1 MVTAWNLSC
10 SLVVTL
16 YSAAVIVWA
25 SAGAA
30 SAAVNPP
37 PVPRVL
43 PVAPA
48 VIDDG
53 LTIGGNDLASRKV
66 RTRMTVT
73 VRINGHGPYH
83 FVVDSGAD
91 TSVIGTRLARSL
103 GLPAT
108 TPIILNGMTERA
120 RVDRVSVDQLQL
132 GESRTES
139 LELPILKEIDLG
151 GDGMVGI
158 DALVEQRLRLD
169 FEKREI
175 NVEDAQR
182 PTPKL
187 DGEIVVTAHR
197 RKGQLILTE
206 ARANGR
212 PVDAVIDT
220 GSEITIG
227 NLALRDLLLRRD
239 RAKASTIE
247 VTGVTGTT
255 VTLQLA
261 EIAELRLGSI
271 VLHDVPIAFAQV
283 PPFAA
288 FNLTDH
294 PALLLGTDLM
304 ENFRRISLDFRAR
317 KVRFQL
323 RKCGSAGMAL
333 STSPYASAA
342 TVSSSGGA
350 VCKR

>member
-1 MVTAWNLSC
+1 MVRSVIATVFVGTSTIAL
-10 SLVVTL
+10 
-16 YSAAVIVWA
+16 SAATTLPSAQIV
-25 SAGAA
+25 
-30 SAAVNPP
+30 PKQ
-37 PVPRVL
+37 L
-43 PVAPA
+43 PVSPA
-48 VIDDG
+48 IIDDT
-53 LTIGGNDLASRKV
+53 LTIGGNDIAARKA
-66 RTRMTVT
+66 RTRMTV
-73 VRINGHGPYH
+73 VVQVNGHGPYR
-83 FVVDSGAD
+83 FVMDSGAD
-91 TSVIGTRLARSL
+91 TSVIGTRLARTL
-103 GLPAT
+103 DLPAAS
-108 TPIILNGMTERA
+108 PIMLNGMTERA
-120 RVDRVSVDQLQL
+120 RVDRVVVDRLQL
-132 GESRTES
+132 GQSS
-139 LELPILKEIDLG
+139 IAKLELPVLKEIDLG

-158 DALVEQRLRLD
+158 DALVEQRLRMD

-175 NVEDAQR
+175 NVEDAAKPAPR
-182 PTPKL
+182 L

-227 NLALRDLLLRRD
+227 NLALRDRLLRRD
-239 RAKASTIE
+239 REKATTIE

-255 VTLQLA
+255 VALQLA
-261 EIAELRLGSI
+261 QISELRIGSI
-271 VLHDVPIAFAQV
+271 VLRDVPIAFAQV

-288 FNLTDH
+288 FDLTDH

-323 RKCGSAGMAL
+323 RKCGSAGMTL